1 MTEPESRGM
10 LPRTTVHAPRAT
22 RAALAPQIDGLL
34 SRLRSRIRR
43 YVWLQGIALAIAWLG
58 AAFWITLVLDWWIE
72 PPALA
77 RQIMIGLVAVV
88 LVYLIYRFILRR
100 AFVRLA
106 DTNLAVLLERRFK
119 TFGDSLVT
127 TVELADHPDH
137 ATGFNPQMLARTQS
151 DALRH
156 VSDVRLADVFRLG
169 PLVRALVGA
178 ALAVVSVG
186 AFALAASGAFDIWV
200 KRDLL
205 FSDIL
210 WPRRTHLAI
219 DGFADKR
226 IKVAKGSDVTVVAK
240 ADTRFEV
247 PDVMQIRYR
256 TDEGKSRESMSRLG
270 AAAAGDDYQLYSF
283 VFRGILSSRSFD
295 VFGGDAALRDYRID
309 VVDVPTIEMTLHC
322 VYPAY
327 MRREPRDLPVTGL
340 VQVPQGT
347 KITVQAKAN
356 KDLVEVPVSSLVG
369 EKTQPARTIKLG
381 GPDRRHFSFDIDHLD
396 DDRTLLF
403 TLVDVDGIRTKE
415 PIRLILNAA
424 PDEPPRV
431 GVHLRAIGASITPQ
445 ARLPIEGE
453 ITDDYGISKVWFEYK
468 LDQGEPMQV
477 PLRANPHDRTSL
489 SFDRAADEAL
499 DFKEQPLKVGQQMS
513 LAIMAQDNCT
523 LKKGGNV
530 APSERYQIAVV
541 APDQLMSMLEAR
553 ELTLRLRLEQIAQD
567 ITTTRD
573 QLGKLE
579 FGSTDT
585 PPSPEKPAGER
596 RPTGATAADETVAD
610 TKPAEKPLGD
620 EPEDARAAK
629 RSQAPGAE
637 PGETEGAAP
646 ARGLTSAPVVIEQSL
661 ANSERGASETLSLA
675 AAFDDIREE
684 MVNNRINTPEIEYRL
699 KDQIADPL
707 RHIGEVSF
715 PELDRRLKRLQSSLA
730 DPRMSKV
737 RHEAALAQVDA
748 ILLEMRQ
755 IMNKMLELE
764 SFNEIVEHLREI
776 IKDQD
781 ALNKLTQK
789 KQKEKALKLDE

>member
-1 MTEPESRGM
+1 MSDQQTLIEPPS
-10 LPRTTVHAPRAT
+10 RTTPRAA
-22 RAALAPQIDGLL
+22 RASLAPQIDALL
-34 SRLRSRIRR
+34 SSLRRRIRR
-43 YVWLQGIALAIAWLG
+43 YVWLEGLALSIAWLG
-58 AAFWITLVLDWWIE
+58 AAFWITLLLDWWIE

-77 RQIMIGLVAVV
+77 RQIMIGGVAVV

-119 TFGDSLVT
+119 GFGDSLVT

-137 ATGFNPQMLARTQS
+137 ATGFNPQMLAHTQGY
-151 DALRH
+151 ALRH
-156 VSDVRLADVFRLG
+156 VSDVQLGDVFRLA
-169 PLVRALVGA
+169 PLVRALAGA

-247 PDVMQIRYR
+247 PEIVQIRYR
-256 TDEGKSRESMSRLG
+256 TDEGKSRENMSRLG
-270 AAAAGDDYQLYSF
+270 AAAAGDDFQLYSF

-295 VFGGDAALRDYRID
+295 LVGGDAALRDYKID

-327 MRREPRDLPVTGL
+327 MRRDPRDLPVTGL

-356 KDLVEVPVSSLVG
+356 KDLVEVPVSSVVG
-369 EKTQPARTIKLG
+369 EKTQPAQTIKLAAAN
-381 GPDRRHFSFDIDHLD
+381 RRHFSYQIDHLD

-415 PIRLILNAA
+415 PVRLILNAA

-431 GVHLRAIGASITPQ
+431 GVHLRAIGTSITPQ

-453 ITDDYGISKVWFEYK
+453 VTDDYGISKLWFEYK
-468 LDQGEPMQV
+468 LDQEEPMQV
-477 PLRANPHDRTSL
+477 PLRALPHDRTSL
-489 SFDRAADEAL
+489 KFDRAADEAL
-499 DFKEQPLKVGQQMS
+499 DFKEEPLKVGQQMS
-513 LAIMAQDNCT
+513 LSIMAQDNCT

-530 APSERYQIAVV
+530 APSERYQITVV
-541 APDQLMSMLEAR
+541 APDQLMSTLEAR

-567 ITTTRD
+567 ITATRD

-579 FGSTDT
+579 FGSTSA
-585 PPSPEKPAGER
+585 PAAPEKPSDSKT
-596 RPTGATAADETVAD
+596 PSKATSADPSVAD
-610 TKPAEKPLGD
+610 TKPTDKPSGD
-620 EPEDARAAK
+620 EPEDARSAK
-629 RSQAPGAE
+629 PSKAPGAE
-637 PGETEGAAP
+637 PGETEGAAA
-646 ARGLTSAPVVIEQSL
+646 ARGLKSAPVVIEQSL

-684 MVNNRINTPEIEYRL
+684 MVNNRINTLEIEYRL

-730 DPRMSKV
+730 DPIASKS
-737 RHEAALAQVDA
+737 RHDAALAQVDA

-764 SFNEIVEHLREI
+764 SFNEIVQHLREI